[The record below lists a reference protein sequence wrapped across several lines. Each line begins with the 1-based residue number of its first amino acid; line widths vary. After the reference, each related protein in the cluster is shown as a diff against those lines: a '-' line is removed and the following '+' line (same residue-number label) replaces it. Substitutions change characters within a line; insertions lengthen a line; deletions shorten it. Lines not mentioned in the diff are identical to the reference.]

1 MERIKQA
8 IEKAREQAATG
19 TAAPQAPQ
27 TPPRAARVS
36 YAGASAGPS
45 AAATGAEPPQPAA
58 ATLAEVDHQIEVNYV
73 QTEVMPLD
81 PAHLERHRVVAYNK
95 ANAHNWA
102 FDVLRTQVL
111 QKMDEKGWRT
121 LAITSPTLES
131 GKTVLAI
138 NLAMSMAHHTQRTA
152 MLVDF
157 DLRRPRVA
165 NYLGINKTPS
175 LNEVFSGQADV
186 PDALVNPD
194 LPRLVVLPTNRPVPK
209 AAEVLSSKKVAT
221 IIRDLRER
229 YDDRIVI
236 FDLPPMMAGDDV
248 MAVLPRIDCVLMV
261 VGNGNSTQR
270 EIEESMRHLPADR
283 LLGVVLNKAEASVR
297 QGYY

>member
-8 IEKAREQAATG
+8 IEKAREEAATA
-19 TAAPQAPQ
+19 TTPAAPRTA
-27 TPPRAARVS
+27 PRAARVS
-36 YAGASAGPS
+36 YAGAGSLRRETPRAGQQ
-45 AAATGAEPPQPAA
+45 AGTD
-58 ATLAEVDHQIEVNYV
+58 LDHQIEVNYV

-81 PAHLERHRVVAYNK
+81 PAHLERHRVVAFNK
-95 ANAHNWA
+95 SNPNNWA

-131 GKTVLAI
+131 GKTVLSI
-138 NLAMSMAHHTQRTA
+138 NLAMSIAHHTQRTA

-165 NYLGINKTPS
+165 SYLGIQKTPS
-175 LNEVFSGQADV
+175 LNEVFSGDAEV

-194 LPRLVVLPTNRPVPK
+194 LQRLVVLPTNRPVPK

-221 IIRDLRER
+221 MIRDLRER
-229 YDDRIVI
+229 YKDRIVI

-248 MAVLPRIDCVLMV
+248 MAVLPSIDCVLMV
-261 VGNGNSTQR
+261 VGNGNSSRR
-270 EIEESMRHLPADR
+270 EIEESMRHVPADC
-283 LLGVVLNKAEASVR
+283 LLGVVLNKAEAAVR

>member
-8 IEKAREQAATG
+8 IDKARQQAAH
-19 TAAPQAPQ
+19 APA
-27 TPPRAARVS
+27 S
-36 YAGASAGPS
+36 GASPRPLRPNHVKPAGGGVAQAASSSPSGPS
-45 AAATGAEPPQPAA
+45 ALDA
-58 ATLAEVDHQIEVNYV
+58 DHQIEVSYTH
-73 QTEVMPLD
+73 TEVVELD
-81 PAHLERHRVVAYNK
+81 PVHLEQRRVVAFNK
-95 ANAHNWA
+95 ANPNNWA

-121 LAITSPTLES
+121 LAITSPTQES

-152 MLVDF
+152 VLVDF

-165 NYLGINKTPS
+165 SYLGIQKTPS
-175 LNEVFSGQADV
+175 LNEVFSGDAEL
-186 PDALVNPD
+186 PDALVNPN

-209 AAEVLSSKKVAT
+209 AAELLSSKKIAHM
-221 IIRDLRER
+221 IRDLRER
-229 YDDRIVI
+229 YQDRIVI

-248 MAVLPRIDCVLMV
+248 MAVLPNIDCVLMV
-261 VGNGNSTQR
+261 VGNGNSTRR
-270 EIEESMRHLPADR
+270 EIEESMRHVPADR
-283 LLGVVLNKAEASVR
+283 LLGVVLNKAEAATR

>member
-8 IEKAREQAATG
+8 IDKARQQAA
-19 TAAPQAPQ
+19 QAPTRGAVARPLRAHPLSRAERGVAAVVAS
-27 TPPRAARVS
+27 TPVPL
-36 YAGASAGPS
+36 GQD
-45 AAATGAEPPQPAA
+45 TDQ
-58 ATLAEVDHQIEVNYV
+58 QIEVNYTH
-73 QTEVMPLD
+73 TEVVELD
-81 PAHLERHRVVAYNK
+81 PVHLERCRVVAFNK
-95 ANAHNWA
+95 ANPNNWA

-165 NYLGINKTPS
+165 SYLGIQKTPS
-175 LNEVFSGQADV
+175 LNEVFSGEAEL
-186 PDALVNPD
+186 PDALVNPN

-209 AAEVLSSKKVAT
+209 AAELLSSKKT
-221 IIRDLRER
+221 THLIRDLRER
-229 YDDRIVI
+229 YQDRIVI

-248 MAVLPRIDCVLMV
+248 MAVLPNIDCVLMV
-261 VGNGNSTQR
+261 VGNGNSTRR
-270 EIEESMRHLPADR
+270 EIEESMRHIPADR
-283 LLGVVLNKAEASVR
+283 LLGVVLNKAEAATR

>member
-8 IEKAREQAATG
+8 IDKARQQAAHAPASRASPRPLRANEVRQG
-19 TAAPQAPQ
+19 GGVDEAASSS
-27 TPPRAARVS
+27 T
-36 YAGASAGPS
+36 SAPS
-45 AAATGAEPPQPAA
+45 ALDA
-58 ATLAEVDHQIEVNYV
+58 DHQIEVSYTH
-73 QTEVMPLD
+73 TEVVELD
-81 PAHLERHRVVAYNK
+81 PVHLEQRRVVAFNK
-95 ANAHNWA
+95 ANPNNWA

-121 LAITSPTLES
+121 LAITSPTQES

-152 MLVDF
+152 VLVDF

-165 NYLGINKTPS
+165 SYLGIQKTPS
-175 LNEVFSGQADV
+175 LNEVFSGEAEL
-186 PDALVNPD
+186 PDALVNPN

-209 AAEVLSSKKVAT
+209 AAELLSSKKIAHM
-221 IIRDLRER
+221 IRDLRER
-229 YDDRIVI
+229 YQDRIVI

-248 MAVLPRIDCVLMV
+248 MAVLPNIDCVLMV
-261 VGNGNSTQR
+261 VGNGNSTRR
-270 EIEESMRHLPADR
+270 EIEESMRHVPADR
-283 LLGVVLNKAEASVR
+283 LLGVVLNKAEAATR

>member
-8 IEKAREQAATG
+8 IEKAREQAASGATPPPAPH
-19 TAAPQAPQ
+19 TA
-27 TPPRAARVS
+27 PRAARVS
-36 YAGASAGPS
+36 YAGAGAGAS
-45 AAATGAEPPQPAA
+45 AAALVAEPGPEIDQ
-58 ATLAEVDHQIEVNYV
+58 HIEVNYV

-165 NYLGINKTPS
+165 SYLGIHKTPS
-175 LNEVFSGQADV
+175 LNEVFSGQAEV

-261 VGNGNSTQR
+261 VGNGNSSKR
-270 EIEESMRHLPADR
+270 EIEESMRHVPADR
-283 LLGVVLNKAEASVR
+283 LLGVVLNKAEAAVR

>member
-8 IEKAREQAATG
+8 IDKARQQAA
-19 TAAPQAPQ
+19 QAP
-27 TPPRAARVS
+27 TRGAVARPLRAHPQSRPERIVA
-36 YAGASAGPS
+36 AGGGSTTAPLGQDA
-45 AAATGAEPPQPAA
+45 
-58 ATLAEVDHQIEVNYV
+58 DHQIEVNYTH
-73 QTEVMPLD
+73 TEVVELD
-81 PAHLERHRVVAYNK
+81 PAHLERCRVVAFNK
-95 ANAHNWA
+95 TNPNNWA

-138 NLAMSMAHHTQRTA
+138 NLAMSIAHHTQRTA

-165 NYLGINKTPS
+165 SYLGIQKTPS
-175 LNEVFSGQADV
+175 LNEVFSGEADL
-186 PDALVNPD
+186 PAALVNPN
-194 LPRLVVLPTNRPVPK
+194 LQGLVVLPTNRPVPK
-209 AAEVLSSKKVAT
+209 AAELLSSKKTSHMV
-221 IIRDLRER
+221 RDLRER
-229 YDDRIVI
+229 YQDRIVI

-248 MAVLPRIDCVLMV
+248 MAVLPNIDCVLMV
-261 VGNGNSTQR
+261 VGNGNSTRR
-270 EIEESMRHLPADR
+270 EIEESMRHIPADR
-283 LLGVVLNKAEASVR
+283 LLGVVLNKAEAAAR